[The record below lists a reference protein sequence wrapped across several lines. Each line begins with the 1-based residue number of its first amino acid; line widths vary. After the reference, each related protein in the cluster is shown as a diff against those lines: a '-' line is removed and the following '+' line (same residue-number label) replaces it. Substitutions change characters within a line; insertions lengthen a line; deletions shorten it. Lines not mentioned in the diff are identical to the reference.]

1 MKNESRRVIGGFFCF
16 SAFFTKM
23 LAGLE
28 KVRILQR
35 QNPPRNKTANQS
47 FFYVFCNFFVLSPY
61 YYKSFKH

>member
-28 KVRILQR
+28 KARIFAATESTTLPEDQR
-35 QNPPRNKTANQS
+35 TRAG
-47 FFYVFCNFFVLSPY
+47 LL
-61 YYKSFKH
+61 